1 MGAHALAFES
11 VRSTGNRAVSVPC
24 RDVYE
29 CVSAGGRLVKT
40 RREYALFDDAG
51 RFVGT
56 VHAPHAGLDFGPAA
70 RTVLLSRGI

>member
-1 MGAHALAFES
+1 MGAHAPVFES
-11 VRSTGNRAVSVPC
+11 VGSTGNRPVSIPC

-40 RREYALFDDAG
+40 RRGYALFDDAG

-56 VHAPHAGLDFGPAA
+56 VHRPQSSLDFGPAA